1 MDKKEYLKNRF
12 KRDFLQYSLLQ
23 EDSLSAIEI
32 AEKLY
37 GVIDFNWL
45 INQCKQEIES
55 LCNKHLSFEKV
66 KVDGKLSNELS
77 QELGYDL
84 KDRILTEY
92 QNYLDSHST
101 DKITTA
107 IISKIVKSVEL
118 QTWSNGI
125 VNMQKAIKL
134 LVERLNNSSRSYG
147 NLYTAP
153 ISENDILEK
162 FNKAKENT
170 LLERI
175 QGNNIDD
182 IIEYRS
188 ALMEYVRVSC
198 ENMLYAKLKEVY
210 ANIAIDA
217 TFKRLQS
224 NFNGLSQYAQ
234 ELKSSIADCEANDE
248 WDKEYNCLVPTDF
261 YYRNVE
267 NITAEHAFHM
277 ILLQFFAKNEE
288 WMTNNGLL
296 VNGELK
302 VYASFKVANIR
313 EILNRIKDKNNIVI
327 VNKIDLENKLNLN
340 ELPSYIEMSI
350 KDDIGI
356 NELRN
361 KIKEMFNLEQIE
373 QNDYTYLSSARSI
386 SLLKKSLESLDA
398 VRCGIENNMPV
409 DMVEIDLKQMWS
421 TLGEIIGETYT
432 DELIDQ
438 LFSQFCLGK

>member
-23 EDSLSAIEI
+23 EDSLPAKEI

-37 GVIDFNWL
+37 GVIDLNWL
-45 INQCKQEIES
+45 IDQGKQEIES

-84 KDRILTEY
+84 KDRMIAEY

-101 DKITTA
+101 DEITTA
-107 IISKIVKSVEL
+107 IISKIERSVEL

-125 VNMQKAIKL
+125 VNMQEAVKL
-134 LVERLNNSSRSYG
+134 LVERVKNSSSSCG

-170 LLERI
+170 LFERI

-198 ENMLYAKLKEVY
+198 ENMIYAKLKEIY
-210 ANIAIDA
+210 GRIANDT
-217 TFKRLQS
+217 TFEHLHS
-224 NFNGLSQYAQ
+224 NFSGLSQYAQ
-234 ELKSSIADCEANDE
+234 ELKSSIVDCESNAE
-248 WDKEYNCLVPTDF
+248 WDKEYNRLVPTDF
-261 YYRNVE
+261 YSRNVE

-288 WMTNNGLL
+288 WMIENGII
-296 VNGELK
+296 VNSELCIFT
-302 VYASFKVANIR
+302 VASIDKVATILRSVTNI
-313 EILNRIKDKNNIVI
+313 I
-327 VNKIDLENKLNLN
+327 
-340 ELPSYIEMSI
+340 
-350 KDDIGI
+350 
-356 NELRN
+356 
-361 KIKEMFNLEQIE
+361 F
-373 QNDYTYLSSARSI
+373 
-386 SLLKKSLESLDA
+386 
-398 VRCGIENNMPV
+398 
-409 DMVEIDLKQMWS
+409 
-421 TLGEIIGETYT
+421 
-432 DELIDQ
+432 
-438 LFSQFCLGK
+438 

>member
-23 EDSLSAIEI
+23 EDSLSAKEI

-45 INQCKQEIES
+45 ISQGKQEIES
-55 LCNKHLSFEKV
+55 LCNKYLSFEKV

-101 DKITTA
+101 DEITNA
-107 IISKIVKSVEL
+107 AISKIERGVEL

-125 VNMQKAIKL
+125 VNMQEAIKL
-134 LVERLNNSSRSYG
+134 LVERLGNSSRSYS

-153 ISENDILEK
+153 VSENEILEK
-162 FNKAKENT
+162 FNKAKEKT

-188 ALMEYVRVSC
+188 VLMEYVRVSC

-210 ANIAIDA
+210 SNIANNA
-217 TFKRLQS
+217 TFERLLS
-224 NFNGLSQYAQ
+224 NFNCLLEYAQ
-234 ELKSSIADCEANDE
+234 ELKSSIVDCEANDE
-248 WDKEYNCLVPTDF
+248 WDKEYHRLVPTDF

-288 WMTNNGLL
+288 WMIKNGLL
-296 VNGELK
+296 VNGELQ
-302 VYASFKVANIR
+302 VYTSKSHMSTER
-313 EILNRIKDKNNIVI
+313 LLSRI
-327 VNKIDLENKLNLN
+327 
-340 ELPSYIEMSI
+340 
-350 KDDIGI
+350 
-356 NELRN
+356 
-361 KIKEMFNLEQIE
+361 
-373 QNDYTYLSSARSI
+373 
-386 SLLKKSLESLDA
+386 
-398 VRCGIENNMPV
+398 IEN
-409 DMVEIDLKQMWS
+409 L
-421 TLGEIIGETYT
+421 
-432 DELIDQ
+432 
-438 LFSQFCLGK
+438 

>member
-1 MDKKEYLKNRF
+1 MIQQEYLKNRF

-23 EDSLSAIEI
+23 EDSLPAKEI

-37 GVIDFNWL
+37 GVIDLNWL
-45 INQCKQEIES
+45 ISEGKQEIES

-66 KVDGKLSNELS
+66 KVEGKLSNELS

-84 KDRILTEY
+84 KDMIIAEY

-101 DKITTA
+101 DEITTA
-107 IISKIVKSVEL
+107 IISKIERSIEL

-125 VNMQKAIKL
+125 VNMQEAIKL
-134 LVERLNNSSRSYG
+134 LVERVNNSSRSYG

-153 ISENDILEK
+153 ISENEIFEK

-170 LLERI
+170 FLERI

-188 ALMEYVRVSC
+188 ALVEYVRVSC
-198 ENMLYAKLKEVY
+198 ENILYVKLKEVY
-210 ANIAIDA
+210 GCIATDT
-217 TFKRLQS
+217 TFDRLHS

-234 ELKSSIADCEANDE
+234 ELKSSIVDCEANDE
-248 WDKEYNCLVPTDF
+248 WDKEYNRLVPTDF

-288 WMTNNGLL
+288 WMIDNGLL

-302 VYASFKVANIR
+302 VYVSLKGENIR
-313 EILNRIKDKNNIVI
+313 EILDRI
-327 VNKIDLENKLNLN
+327 
-340 ELPSYIEMSI
+340 
-350 KDDIGI
+350 
-356 NELRN
+356 
-361 KIKEMFNLEQIE
+361 
-373 QNDYTYLSSARSI
+373 TLS
-386 SLLKKSLESLDA
+386 
-398 VRCGIENNMPV
+398 
-409 DMVEIDLKQMWS
+409 
-421 TLGEIIGETYT
+421 
-432 DELIDQ
+432 
-438 LFSQFCLGK
+438 

>member
-23 EDSLSAIEI
+23 EDSLPAKEI

-37 GVIDFNWL
+37 GVIDLNWL
-45 INQCKQEIES
+45 IGQGKQEIES

-66 KVDGKLSNELS
+66 KVEGKLSNELS

-84 KDRILTEY
+84 KDRITAEY

-101 DKITTA
+101 EEITTA
-107 IISKIVKSVEL
+107 IISKIERSVEL
-118 QTWSNGI
+118 QIWSNGI
-125 VNMQKAIKL
+125 VNMQEAIKL
-134 LVERLNNSSRSYG
+134 LVERVKNSSKSYG

-162 FNKAKENT
+162 FNKAKKNT

-210 ANIAIDA
+210 ASIAIDA
-217 TFKRLQS
+217 TFERLHS

-234 ELKSSIADCEANDE
+234 ELKSSIVDCEANEE
-248 WDKEYNCLVPTDF
+248 WDKEYNRLVPTNF

-288 WMTNNGLL
+288 WMIENGILK
-296 VNGELK
+296 NGELFLF
-302 VYASFKVANIR
+302 VN
-313 EILNRIKDKNNIVI
+313 NRI
-327 VNKIDLENKLNLN
+327 
-340 ELPSYIEMSI
+340 
-350 KDDIGI
+350 
-356 NELRN
+356 
-361 KIKEMFNLEQIE
+361 
-373 QNDYTYLSSARSI
+373 T
-386 SLLKKSLESLDA
+386 SLDI
-398 VRCGIENNMPV
+398 V
-409 DMVEIDLKQMWS
+409 LKQFIKY
-421 TLGEIIGETYT
+421 LN
-432 DELIDQ
+432 
-438 LFSQFCLGK
+438 

>member
-23 EDSLSAIEI
+23 EDSLSAKEI

-45 INQCKQEIES
+45 INQGKQEIES
-55 LCNKHLSFEKV
+55 LCNKYLSFEKV

-101 DKITTA
+101 DEIINAVILKIERS
-107 IISKIVKSVEL
+107 IEL

-125 VNMQKAIKL
+125 VNMQGAIKL
-134 LVERLNNSSRSYG
+134 LVERLGNSSRSYG

-153 ISENDILEK
+153 ISENEILEK

-188 ALMEYVRVSC
+188 ALVEFVRVSC
-198 ENMLYAKLKEVY
+198 ENMLYTKLKEVY
-210 ANIAIDA
+210 GCIANDAI
-217 TFKRLQS
+217 FERLHS
-224 NFNGLSQYAQ
+224 NFNCLLEYAQ
-234 ELKSSIADCEANDE
+234 ELKSSIFDCEANDE
-248 WDKEYNCLVPTDF
+248 WDKEYNRIVPTDF

-267 NITAEHAFHM
+267 NISAEHAFHM

-288 WMTNNGLL
+288 WMIENELL

-302 VYASFKVANIR
+302 IYVGKH
-313 EILNRIKDKNNIVI
+313 IVL
-327 VNKIDLENKLNLN
+327 LEKLL
-340 ELPSYIEMSI
+340 STIE
-350 KDDIGI
+350 
-356 NELRN
+356 
-361 KIKEMFNLEQIE
+361 
-373 QNDYTYLSSARSI
+373 
-386 SLLKKSLESLDA
+386 ESL
-398 VRCGIENNMPV
+398 I
-409 DMVEIDLKQMWS
+409 
-421 TLGEIIGETYT
+421 
-432 DELIDQ
+432 
-438 LFSQFCLGK
+438 

>member
-1 MDKKEYLKNRF
+1 
-12 KRDFLQYSLLQ
+12 
-23 EDSLSAIEI
+23 
-32 AEKLY
+32 
-37 GVIDFNWL
+37 
-45 INQCKQEIES
+45 
-55 LCNKHLSFEKV
+55 
-66 KVDGKLSNELS
+66 
-77 QELGYDL
+77 LGYDL

-101 DKITTA
+101 DEITNA
-107 IISKIVKSVEL
+107 FISKVERSIEL

-125 VNMQKAIKL
+125 VNMQEAIKL

-153 ISENDILEK
+153 ISETEILEK

-210 ANIAIDA
+210 SCIANND
-217 TFKRLQS
+217 TFERLHT

-234 ELKSSIADCEANDE
+234 ELKSSIADCEVNEE
-248 WDKEYNCLVPTDF
+248 WDKEYNRRVPTDF

-277 ILLQFFAKNEE
+277 ILLQFIAKNEE
-288 WMTNNGLL
+288 WMIDNGLL

-302 VYASFKVANIR
+302 VYVSLKSANIR
-313 EILNRIKDKNNIVI
+313 EILDRI
-327 VNKIDLENKLNLN
+327 
-340 ELPSYIEMSI
+340 
-350 KDDIGI
+350 
-356 NELRN
+356 
-361 KIKEMFNLEQIE
+361 
-373 QNDYTYLSSARSI
+373 
-386 SLLKKSLESLDA
+386 
-398 VRCGIENNMPV
+398 
-409 DMVEIDLKQMWS
+409 
-421 TLGEIIGETYT
+421 TLT
-432 DELIDQ
+432 
-438 LFSQFCLGK
+438 

>member
-1 MDKKEYLKNRF
+1 MDKKDYLKNRF

-23 EDSLSAIEI
+23 EDSLPAKEI

-37 GVIDFNWL
+37 GVIDLNWL
-45 INQCKQEIES
+45 IGQGKQEIES

-66 KVDGKLSNELS
+66 KVEGKLSNELS

-84 KDRILTEY
+84 KDRMIAEY

-101 DKITTA
+101 DEITTA
-107 IISKIVKSVEL
+107 IISKIERSVEL

-125 VNMQKAIKL
+125 VNMQEAINI
-134 LVERLNNSSRSYG
+134 LVERLNDSSRSYG
-147 NLYTAP
+147 NLYAAP
-153 ISENDILEK
+153 ISENEILEK

-198 ENMLYAKLKEVY
+198 ENMLYAKLKEVFASI
-210 ANIAIDA
+210 ANND
-217 TFKRLQS
+217 TFERLHS

-234 ELKSSIADCEANDE
+234 ELKSSIVDCEVNEE
-248 WDKEYNCLVPTDF
+248 WDKEYNRLVPTDF

-267 NITAEHAFHM
+267 SITAEHAFHM

-288 WMTNNGLL
+288 WMIDNGLL

-302 VYASFKVANIR
+302 IYIGR
-313 EILNRIKDKNNIVI
+313 DIV
-327 VNKIDLENKLNLN
+327 LLGKLL
-340 ELPSYIEMSI
+340 STIEMS
-350 KDDIGI
+350 
-356 NELRN
+356 
-361 KIKEMFNLEQIE
+361 F
-373 QNDYTYLSSARSI
+373 
-386 SLLKKSLESLDA
+386 
-398 VRCGIENNMPV
+398 
-409 DMVEIDLKQMWS
+409 
-421 TLGEIIGETYT
+421 EIIYV
-432 DELIDQ
+432 
-438 LFSQFCLGK
+438 

>member
-1 MDKKEYLKNRF
+1 MWQTSIIMDKKEYLKNRF

-23 EDSLSAIEI
+23 EDSLPAKEI

-37 GVIDFNWL
+37 GVIDLNWL
-45 INQCKQEIES
+45 IGQGKQEIES

-84 KDRILTEY
+84 KERILAEY
-92 QNYLDSHST
+92 QNYLDCHST
-101 DKITTA
+101 DEITTA
-107 IISKIVKSVEL
+107 IISKIERSVEL

-125 VNMQKAIKL
+125 VNMQEAIKL
-134 LVERLNNSSRSYG
+134 LVKRVKNSSRSYG
-147 NLYTAP
+147 NLYIAP
-153 ISENDILEK
+153 ISENDLLEK

-188 ALMEYVRVSC
+188 ALMEYVRVYC

-210 ANIAIDA
+210 SSIAIDA
-217 TFKRLQS
+217 TFERLHS

-234 ELKSSIADCEANDE
+234 ELKSSIVDCESNEE
-248 WDKEYNCLVPTDF
+248 WDKEYNRLVPTDF

-288 WMTNNGLL
+288 WMIENELL
-296 VNGELK
+296 VNG
-302 VYASFKVANIR
+302 
-313 EILNRIKDKNNIVI
+313 
-327 VNKIDLENKLNLN
+327 
-340 ELPSYIEMSI
+340 
-350 KDDIGI
+350 
-356 NELRN
+356 
-361 KIKEMFNLEQIE
+361 
-373 QNDYTYLSSARSI
+373 
-386 SLLKKSLESLDA
+386 
-398 VRCGIENNMPV
+398 
-409 DMVEIDLKQMWS
+409 DLK
-421 TLGEIIGETYT
+421 IYIGRDIVLLEKLLTKL
-432 DELIDQ
+432 EV
-438 LFSQFCLGK
+438 FV

>member
-23 EDSLSAIEI
+23 EDSLPAKEI

-37 GVIDFNWL
+37 GVIDLNWL
-45 INQCKQEIES
+45 IDQGKQEIES

-84 KDRILTEY
+84 KERILAEY
-92 QNYLDSHST
+92 QNYLDCHST
-101 DKITTA
+101 DEITTA
-107 IISKIVKSVEL
+107 IISKIERSVEL

-125 VNMQKAIKL
+125 VNMQEAIKL
-134 LVERLNNSSRSYG
+134 LVERVKNSSRSYG

-153 ISENDILEK
+153 ISENDLLEK

-188 ALMEYVRVSC
+188 ALVEYVRVSC

-210 ANIAIDA
+210 GCIANYA
-217 TFKRLQS
+217 TFERLHS
-224 NFNGLSQYAQ
+224 NFNGLSQFAQ
-234 ELKSSIADCEANDE
+234 ELKSSIVDCESNEE
-248 WDKEYNCLVPTDF
+248 WDKEYNRLVPTNF
-261 YYRNVE
+261 YHRNVE

-288 WMTNNGLL
+288 WMIENELL
-296 VNGELK
+296 VNGDLK
-302 VYASFKVANIR
+302 IYIGR
-313 EILNRIKDKNNIVI
+313 DIVL
-327 VNKIDLENKLNLN
+327 LEK
-340 ELPSYIEMSI
+340 
-350 KDDIGI
+350 
-356 NELRN
+356 
-361 KIKEMFNLEQIE
+361 F
-373 QNDYTYLSSARSI
+373 LSTAE
-386 SLLKKSLESLDA
+386 ESL
-398 VRCGIENNMPV
+398 I
-409 DMVEIDLKQMWS
+409 
-421 TLGEIIGETYT
+421 
-432 DELIDQ
+432 
-438 LFSQFCLGK
+438 